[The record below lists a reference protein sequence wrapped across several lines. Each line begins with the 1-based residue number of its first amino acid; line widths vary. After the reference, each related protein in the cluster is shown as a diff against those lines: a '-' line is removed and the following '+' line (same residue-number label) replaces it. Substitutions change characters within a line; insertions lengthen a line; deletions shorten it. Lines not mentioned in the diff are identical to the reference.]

1 MEDGLT
7 LSLDTYLSS
16 VRRFHE
22 AVSELAG
29 KLEEVN
35 NAREQALKASEE
47 LRKEL
52 DATDIQLQDI
62 TAALRQQITTAFKA
76 KAA

>member
-1 MEDGLT
+1 MT

>member
-1 MEDGLT
+1 VA
-7 LSLDTYLSS
+7 LSLDNYLSS

-22 AVSELAG
+22 SVSELAA
-29 KLEEVN
+29 KLEAVN
-35 NAREQALKASEE
+35 NARDEALKASEE

-52 DATDIQLQDI
+52 DATDQQMQEISS
-62 TAALRQQITTAFKA
+62 ALRQQIATAFKI